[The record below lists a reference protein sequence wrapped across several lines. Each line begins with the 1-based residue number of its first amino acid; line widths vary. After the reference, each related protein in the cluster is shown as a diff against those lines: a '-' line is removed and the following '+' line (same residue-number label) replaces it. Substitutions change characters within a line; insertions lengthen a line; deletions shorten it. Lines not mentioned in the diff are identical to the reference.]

1 MPIIDTHA
9 SVRRVAPP
17 HRRIPR
23 VVAPL
28 ALASLLAATALSPA
42 GPVHAIAASRVSVPD
57 PCDVAVPSS
66 IQPTDGPFSTHM
78 SATGNGY
85 SLTLYPYPGRAPTPV
100 GGKRA
105 SIDQFAF
112 AQPNGAPTYEGLVY
126 VYQHGTR
133 QHVCGSGRA
142 VANRQSRPTYT
153 TFSLDATV
161 TPTSIAAT
169 IQLGAGRYYI
179 NSYTQTPGSN
189 SSSSTS
195 TADRCDITAPILRT
209 TDGPFYSG
217 TQVISGGDKLWFS
230 PYPGPITGRAPI
242 PVGAGGVRATVDQ
255 FAFSR
260 PGAPTFEGLVNVYR
274 HGATQHICAGGR
286 AVANGQSATPT
297 YTDFQLDATVMPAR
311 TTAII
316 QLGLGPGAVRYQFY
330 RLAGPT
336 QTWHTRQ

>member
-1 MPIIDTHA
+1 MLIIDTRA
-9 SVRRVAPP
+9 FVRRRAASPQ
-17 HRRIPR
+17 RIPR
-23 VVAPL
+23 VIAPL
-28 ALASLLAATALSPA
+28 ALASLLGAAPLGSVAPA
-42 GPVHAIAASRVSVPD
+42 HAAAAPRVSAPD
-57 PCDVAVPSS
+57 TCGLVVPSS
-66 IQPTDGPFSTHM
+66 TQPTDGPFSTHM
-78 SATGNGY
+78 SVTGNGY
-85 SLTLYPYPGRAPTPV
+85 SLTLYPYPGHTSAPV
-100 GGKRA
+100 GGTRA

-133 QHVCGSGRA
+133 QHLCGSGRA

-179 NSYTQTPGSN
+179 NSYTQPPGST
-189 SSSSTS
+189 SSPSTL
-195 TADRCDITAPILRT
+195 DRCDITAPVLRT

-230 PYPGPITGRAPI
+230 PYPGTITGGAPI

-274 HGATQHICAGGR
+274 HGATLHICAGGR
-286 AVANGQSATPT
+286 AVANGQSSTPT
-297 YTDFQLDATVMPAR
+297 YTGFQLEATVTSAR
-311 TTAII
+311 TTAIV
-316 QLGLGPGAVRYQFY
+316 QLGLGSGAVRYHFY

>member
-255 FAFSR
+255 FAHVRGSGQR
-260 PGAPTFEGLVNVYR
+260 VPAWR
-274 HGATQHICAGGR
+274 HPAYLCGRQGG
-286 AVANGQSATPT
+286 G
-297 YTDFQLDATVMPAR
+297 
-311 TTAII
+311 
-316 QLGLGPGAVRYQFY
+316 
-330 RLAGPT
+330 
-336 QTWHTRQ
+336 